1 LRRGVVRLGLDPIA
15 RALTGQMPL
24 LPERRPGLQIIHQIR
39 RRRESL
45 GAMLARGNDGTDSFA
60 RLNQTIAVYGEDAF
74 VRSAGGRL
82 TSGAG
87 DLF

>member
-1 LRRGVVRLGLDPIA
+1 LASTQPPA
-15 RALTGQMPL
+15 PL
-24 LPERRPGLQIIHQIR
+24 PADCRFFQNGASVFTIIHQIR